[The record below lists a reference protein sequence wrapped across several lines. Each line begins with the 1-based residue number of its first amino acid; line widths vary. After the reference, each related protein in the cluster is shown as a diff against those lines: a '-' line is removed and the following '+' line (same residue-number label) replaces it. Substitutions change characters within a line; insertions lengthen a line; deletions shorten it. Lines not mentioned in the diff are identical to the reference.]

1 MTDKEKTNGVA
12 PSVSQLMECVE
23 AVINRQQEEID
34 NLKKALD
41 FQQSVSM
48 ERHFEIKR
56 LKGNFAALRRVIE
69 EMAGDTE

>member
-23 AVINRQQEEID
+23 AVIKRQREEID

-48 ERHFEIKR
+48 ERHFEIQR
-56 LKGNFAALRRVIE
+56 LKGNLAALRRVVE